1 MESSFGTKF
10 NFFGFDFHVTPPFE
24 IQLKNEKNNLLVFPM
39 ESNKTNIY
47 LRNSFKNVMK
57 VDSNINDAL
66 DMEDGNIILACEE
79 KLSLVRLNNYKVEYE
94 SGLSNHTDNR
104 FLVSFWNY
112 NFSKKDKLENIQ
124 CLKFDEYY
132 QMIDKEN
139 LLIMDDDNSIIQLS
153 FKKIKGKAKNI
164 VETTTVS
171 EFNKKRKK
179 KKIK

>member
-1 MESSFGTKF
+1 MNLKSLDLHARFC
-10 NFFGFDFHVTPPFE
+10 NFAVISVERTNETDWNETE
-24 IQLKNEKNNLLVFPM
+24 I
-39 ESNKTNIY
+39 
-47 LRNSFKNVMK
+47 
-57 VDSNINDAL
+57 
-66 DMEDGNIILACEE
+66 
-79 KLSLVRLNNYKVEYE
+79 
-94 SGLSNHTDNR
+94 LSNHTDNR

-139 LLIMDDDNSIIQLS
+139 LLIMDDDNSIIQLN